1 MQRAEEQEVELSNE
15 QREIVEAPLDENT
28 VVMSCA
34 ASGKTNTL
42 TERLRYVLRHG
53 VDPNKIVALTFTNNA
68 AAEMRARLGDDFK
81 VGMFMGT
88 VHSYANMLL
97 GSCGID
103 TSYVRDEEE
112 FDELFELIEENPQ
125 VLRPVDYL
133 LCDEAQDLNPN
144 QFNFITELVQPRAI
158 LIVGDCRQAIYTFS
172 GANPD
177 LLMNLTRNPEYTVR
191 SLTKNYRNARNILN
205 YSNSIIKKMNRVP
218 KEFIEN
224 MRPEDGIV
232 QRISKWELTSII
244 KKEGPYKKWAVLCRT
259 NKKVDDI
266 LYILNRNNIPA
277 ITFRQAEGDLSEL
290 KKKMDMNAVKVL
302 TIHSAKGLEFDNVIV
317 CDLFSHGQE
326 NMRLNYV
333 SVTRARNKLYICQ

>member
-1 MQRAEEQEVELSNE
+1 MQHAEEQEVELSNE

-53 VDPNKIVALTFTNNA
+53 VNPNRIVALTFTNNA

-81 VGMFMGT
+81 TGMFMGT

-103 TSYVRDEEE
+103 TSYIRDEEE

-177 LLMNLTRNPEYTVR
+177 LLMNLTRNPEYKVR
-191 SLTKNYRNARNILN
+191 NLTRNYRNARNILN
-205 YSNSIIKKMNRVP
+205 FSNSIIRKIRRVP
-218 KEFIEN
+218 QEPTEPMRKEMGTIEL
-224 MRPEDGIV
+224 
-232 QRISKWELTSII
+232 ISQWEMTSVI
-244 KKEGPYKKWAVLCRT
+244 KREGPYKKWAILCRT
-259 NKKVDDI
+259 NAKVDNI
-266 LYILNRNNIPA
+266 LHILERNKIPA
-277 ITFRQAEGDLSEL
+277 ITFRQAEGDLTEL
-290 KKKMDMNAVKVL
+290 QNKMEMNAVKVL

-317 CDLFSHGQE
+317 CDLFTHGQE